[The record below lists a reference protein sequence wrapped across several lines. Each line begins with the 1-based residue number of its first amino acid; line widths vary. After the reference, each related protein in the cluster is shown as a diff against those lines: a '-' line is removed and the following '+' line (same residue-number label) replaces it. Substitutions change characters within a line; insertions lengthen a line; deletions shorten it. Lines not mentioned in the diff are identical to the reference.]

1 MERNDSLLLLISH
14 VLVLV
19 VNVKLN
25 QSFSHLTIRV
35 SRTRT
40 QISCEFCNML
50 RSWRWDQGK
59 DLFPLLYIWFKLMYH
74 FHSSQNSYQAK
85 QLQCKNPVSSIR
97 RREGSWLISLKL
109 NFPQGLFF
117 IARNHRPSVSACRD
131 TAPGGDIKL
140 PLLCQQIFEIY
151 RFRIDV

>member
-1 MERNDSLLLLISH
+1 MWNWIRDFLR
-14 VLVLV
+14 
-19 VNVKLN
+19 
-25 QSFSHLTIRV
+25 IRV
-35 SRTRT
+35 SRT

-59 DLFPLLYIWFKLMYH
+59 DLSPLLYIWFWLMQH
-74 FHSSQNSYQAK
+74 FHSSQNLYQAK
-85 QLQCKNPVSSIR
+85 QLQCKNPVSSITG
-97 RREGSWLISLKL
+97 REGSWLISLKL

-140 PLLCQQIFEIY
+140 PLLCQQISFWNLSIQNRRLGAFLY
-151 RFRIDV
+151 SSKHCMW